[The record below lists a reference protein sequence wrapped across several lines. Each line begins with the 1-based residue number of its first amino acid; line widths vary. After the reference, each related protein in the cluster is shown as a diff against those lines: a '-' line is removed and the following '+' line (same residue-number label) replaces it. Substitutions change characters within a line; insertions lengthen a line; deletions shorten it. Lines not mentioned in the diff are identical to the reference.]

1 MQSVIHEERRDGY
14 LLSSDPARLDVAWVH
29 GELSTSSYWAQGRT
43 LEAHARLTA
52 NSLNFG
58 LYREGAAAEGAGA
71 EIALPQVGYARLV
84 TDYVAF
90 GWLADVWIAEGA
102 RGQGLGKWLVRGLLR
117 HPDVAA
123 LGRIMLGTRDAHALY
138 TFEGGFVPLPNPERF
153 LIRAR
158 K

>member
-1 MQSVIHEERRDGY
+1 MESAIYEERRDGY

-29 GELSTSSYWAQGRT
+29 GELCAKSYWAQGRT
-43 LEAHARLTA
+43 LVMQERIIA

-58 LYREGAAAEGAGA
+58 LYREEAAAGAAGA
-71 EIALPQVGYARLV
+71 LQQVGYARLV

-102 RGQGLGKWLVRGLLR
+102 RGQGLGKWLVRGVLR
-117 HPDVAA
+117 HPDVAS
-123 LGRIMLGTRDAHALY
+123 LGRILLGTRDAHALY

-153 LIRAR
+153 LIHTRT
-158 K
+158 